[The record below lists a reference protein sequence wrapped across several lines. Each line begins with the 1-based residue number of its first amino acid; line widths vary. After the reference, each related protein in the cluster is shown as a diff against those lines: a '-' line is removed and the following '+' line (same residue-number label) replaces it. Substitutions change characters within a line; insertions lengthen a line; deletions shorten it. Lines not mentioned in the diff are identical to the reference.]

1 MDGRRCGSGDGHSIA
16 GTIYGVL
23 KTTVYLPELL
33 DSRLTAEALATGVSK
48 AELIRQAVVKL
59 LDESERPRMDDT
71 LPIFRSG
78 RAMTAE
84 QMDDEIYAE
93 IKERSA

>member
-1 MDGRRCGSGDGHSIA
+1 M
-16 GTIYGVL
+16 L
-23 KTTVYLPELL
+23 KTTVYLPEIL

-59 LDESERPRMDDT
+59 LDESARPRMDDT
-71 LPIFRSG
+71 LPVFSSG

-84 QMDDEIYAE
+84 QMDEEIYAD
-93 IKERSA
+93 IKDRSALR